1 VRIIA
6 SEILKRARIIS
17 EHPQLGRPIDGR
29 SDYRELILPVRN
41 ATYVFRYGYDGE
53 RLVMLRVFHSREDRE
68 ALFFFAARRN
78 GIGPNGDGR
87 TRSPAIAIFGVR
99 MRSNLPVAGDA
110 KYRPEAELRVR
121 VDDVR
126 TKMVL
131 AGNLL
136 DQLPRALQGENLETV
151 ISRGEV
157 RFERIVSTGQASP
170 PDFWYDQNE
179 NEFVLLLAGAATLR
193 IEGEECVLEMRP
205 GSFVEI
211 PAHRRHRVEFT
222 QADPPTIWLAVFFP

>member
-1 VRIIA
+1 VRLEWSRAALADLGRFADFLHDRHPHLARVIA
-6 SEILKRARIIS
+6 SEIS
-17 EHPQLGRPIDGR
+17 
-29 SDYRELILPVRN
+29 
-41 ATYVFRYGYDGE
+41 
-53 RLVMLRVFHSREDRE
+53 
-68 ALFFFAARRN
+68 ARRN
-78 GIGPNGDGR
+78 GIRPNGDGR
-87 TRSPAIAIFGVR
+87 ARSPAIAIFGVG

-110 KYRPEAELRVR
+110 THRPEAEPRIR

-136 DQLPRALQGENLETV
+136 EQLPRALQESLETV
-151 ISRGEV
+151 TSRGEV

-170 PDFWYDQNE
+170 TDFWYDQNE
-179 NEFVLLLAGAATLR
+179 NEFVVLLAGAATLR

-211 PAHRRHRVEFT
+211 PAHRRHRVECT
-222 QADPPTIWLAVFFP
+222 QTDPPTIWLAVFFP